1 MIENQSEAKPPRD
14 RSPKPEALPQE
25 ASRHPAQPRP
35 KKREVNGWLILDKP
49 VGMTSTHAV
58 AVAKRLFSAKKAG
71 HAGTLDPLASGL
83 LPIAFGEATKTVP
96 FVMEGRK
103 GYRFTVAWGEERDT
117 DDSEGAVVASSPA
130 RPSREAIEGALGAF
144 IGEIMQTPPR
154 YSAIKIAGER
164 AYDLSRSGQ
173 TVELE
178 ARPVRIE
185 ALRLVEHEDD
195 RSVFEAICGKGTYVR
210 AIARDLGRALSCFGH
225 VCALRRTAVGPFG
238 EKDAISLDDLTVM
251 SDKAAAG
258 EGNLA
263 GELLPVATA
272 LDDIPALAVSRADA
286 GRLRRGQ
293 AVLLRGR
300 DAPLLQGRISVTSE
314 GALVALA
321 EAEGAEIRPTRIFN
335 LGR

>member
-1 MIENQSEAKPPRD
+1 MSRMTIEDASE
-14 RSPKPEALPQE
+14 RSRPGEGPSGET
-25 ASRHPAQPRP
+25 PRP
-35 KKREVNGWLILDKP
+35 SAPRPRKREVNGWLVLDKP

-58 AVAKRLFSAKKAG
+58 AVAKRLFNAKKAG

-96 FVMEGRK
+96 FVMDGRK
-103 GYRFTVAWGEERDT
+103 GYRFTVSWGEERDT
-117 DDSEGAVVASSPA
+117 DDSEGAVSATSSA
-130 RPSREAIEGALGAF
+130 RPSGASIEAALSAF
-144 IGEIMQTPPR
+144 IGDIMQTPPR
-154 YSAIKIAGER
+154 FSAIKIAGER
-164 AYDLSRSGQ
+164 AYDLSRAGES
-173 TVELE
+173 VELE
-178 ARPVRIE
+178 SRPVHIE
-185 ALRLVEHEDD
+185 RLAIIEHHLDAT
-195 RSVFEAICGKGTYVR
+195 VFEAICGKGTYVR
-210 AIARDLGRALSCFGH
+210 AIARDLGRALGCFGH
-225 VCALRRTAVGPFG
+225 VSALRRTQVGPFS
-238 EKDAISLDDLTVM
+238 EKDAILLDALAELRH
-251 SDKAAAG
+251 KAAAG

-293 AVLLRGR
+293 SILLRGR

-335 LGR
+335 LSR